1 MFANKKRVDVY
12 VALRILPNRI
22 DTHYSTNAMNMYFV
36 ESPNM
41 LQILKTNYYS
51 PNRNICEIPDHFII
65 TSNDIHCRRQFIL
78 FLF

>member
-1 MFANKKRVDVY
+1 MIRKRVKVIYSHIFMYISTFFFDRKKKWKIYIKMFANKKKRVDVY

-41 LQILKTNYYS
+41 LQIL
-51 PNRNICEIPDHFII
+51 
-65 TSNDIHCRRQFIL
+65 
-78 FLF
+78 